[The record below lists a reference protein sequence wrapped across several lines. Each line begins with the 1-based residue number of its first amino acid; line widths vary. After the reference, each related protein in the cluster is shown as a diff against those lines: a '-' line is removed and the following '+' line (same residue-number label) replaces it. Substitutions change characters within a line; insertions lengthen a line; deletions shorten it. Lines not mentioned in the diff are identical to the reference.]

1 MKHGTEFIIKKP
13 SSFKKEVEGK
23 GMGFANAIT
32 VEIQRSNTIKE
43 GRTFTNFK
51 REKAVM
57 FIDLD
62 IKKDLFVIEF
72 EDMVLDIKF
81 SDVLKLIKRYTEFKK
96 LDSLIKGISS

>member
-1 MKHGTEFIIKKP
+1 MTRGTELIIKKSVP
-13 SSFKKEVEGK
+13 FKEEVEGN

-51 REKAVM
+51 TEKAIM

-62 IKKDLFVIEF
+62 LKKNLFVIEF
-72 EDMVLDIKF
+72 EDMVLDLKF
-81 SDVLKLIKRYTEFKK
+81 TDVLKLIKRYMGFKK
-96 LDSLIKGISS
+96 LDSLIRGVPQ